1 MRDYIKPFIED
12 EKIELED
19 IIAVSG
25 VVCRDSGDLNEEEV
39 GDKYDST
46 DLF

>member
-1 MRDYIKPFIED
+1 MRDYIKPIIED

-25 VVCRDSGDLNEEEV
+25 PKDPFDLSMDDPEGE
-39 GDKYDST
+39 
-46 DLF
+46 DL

>member
-1 MRDYIKPFIED
+1 MKDYIKPIIED

-25 VVCRDSGDLNEEEV
+25 DEGSLDNP
-39 GDKYDST
+39 YDSNPT
-46 DLF
+46 DWVNI

>member
-25 VVCRDSGDLNEEEV
+25 VVCRDSGDLTKDEV
-39 GDKYDST
+39 GDEYDSN

>member
-25 VVCRDSGDLNEEEV
+25 IQNRGEGDIINDGDS
-39 GDKYDST
+39 YDST
-46 DLF
+46 NLF